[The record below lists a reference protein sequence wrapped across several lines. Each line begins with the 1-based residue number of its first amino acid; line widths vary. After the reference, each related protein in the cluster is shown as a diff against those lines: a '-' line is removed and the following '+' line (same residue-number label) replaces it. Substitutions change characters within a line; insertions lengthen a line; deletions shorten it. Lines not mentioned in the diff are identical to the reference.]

1 MIGGRLGVLMHGLLA
16 GVWRGIDEVSG
27 VFLQVPL
34 EFSCMFACSFS
45 WNCLAS
51 FQQFP
56 EVDCLLSN
64 PNH

>member
-1 MIGGRLGVLMHGLLA
+1 LLA
-16 GVWRGIDEVSG
+16 GVWRGIDEFSG